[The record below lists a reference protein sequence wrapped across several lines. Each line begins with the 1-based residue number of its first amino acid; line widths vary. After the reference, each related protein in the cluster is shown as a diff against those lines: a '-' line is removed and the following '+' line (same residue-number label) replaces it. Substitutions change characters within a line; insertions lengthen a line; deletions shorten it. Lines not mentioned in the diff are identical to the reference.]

1 TNPPISNMPCRYMT
15 LSTTERKL
23 AVIAAIAFRGEDF
36 VGSNF
41 LAVGVKI
48 RKQMAEATASA
59 KTTPIPIRQWY
70 HSPIGAE
77 TTRPRS
83 PPRTVPAMNV
93 PADRPAAIGW
103 TSSFRYAMASAGTPP
118 RAMPSNTRNSRI
130 QPKVGATVAP
140 IPNKQAVIME
150 IVMADLRPSLSSTND
165 HGMTAAA
172 RPIVEAD
179 TSIAA

>member
-1 TNPPISNMPCRYMT
+1 MPCRYMT

-83 PPRTVPAMNV
+83 PPKTVPAMNV
-93 PADRPAAIGW
+93 PADGPLLSYGLLHSDTPWPALVHHQGPCPRTHETAE
-103 TSSFRYAMASAGTPP
+103 SSRKSAPP
-118 RAMPSNTRNSRI
+118 WPLYRISR
-130 QPKVGATVAP
+130 
-140 IPNKQAVIME
+140 
-150 IVMADLRPSLSSTND
+150 R
-165 HGMTAAA
+165 
-172 RPIVEAD
+172 
-179 TSIAA
+179 